1 MANAPFPIIPELTA
15 IAVRYRNQSLIA
27 DQVLPRVPVARQE
40 FKYVRHTLAE
50 GFTLPET
57 RVGRRSRPNMVEFS
71 ATEVTAS
78 CADYALDDAIPD
90 ADVANAAPNMD
101 PVGRAVEGLSD
112 LIALDREKRV
122 ADLVFSS
129 ATYPAGNKVTLSG
142 TSQWSDFTA
151 SNPIDA
157 ILAAN
162 DTLPMR
168 ANVLVL
174 GQAVWTKLRQHPRVV
189 QAVYGSAQ
197 NAGVVNRQQV
207 AELLELS
214 EILVGQ
220 GFLNTAKKGQTPSL
234 SRVWGKHAALIHR
247 DGLADTRGNRTTFG
261 FTAQWGERIAGT
273 IRDPNVGMRGG
284 TVVRVGESVAEV
296 IAAPDLGYLFENAV
310 A

>member
-1 MANAPFPIIPELTA
+1 
-15 IAVRYRNQSLIA
+15 
-27 DQVLPRVPVARQE
+27 
-40 FKYVRHTLAE
+40 
-50 GFTLPET
+50 
-57 RVGRRSRPNMVEFS
+57 
-71 ATEVTAS
+71 
-78 CADYALDDAIPD
+78 
-90 ADVANAAPNMD
+90 
-101 PVGRAVEGLSD
+101 
-112 LIALDREKRV
+112 
-122 ADLVFSS
+122 
-129 ATYPAGNKVTLSG
+129 
-142 TSQWSDFTA
+142 
-151 SNPIDA
+151 
-157 ILAAN
+157 
-162 DTLPMR
+162 MR

-189 QAVYGSAQ
+189 QAVYGTAQ
-197 NAGVVNRQQV
+197 NAGVVNRAQV

-220 GFLNTAKKGQTPSL
+220 GFLNTAKKGQAPVL

>member
-1 MANAPFPIIPELTA
+1 
-15 IAVRYRNQSLIA
+15 
-27 DQVLPRVPVARQE
+27 VLPRVPVARQE
-40 FKYVRHTLAE
+40 FRYVRHDLAE
-50 GFTLPET
+50 GFPRPDT
-57 RVGRRSRPNMVEFS
+57 RVGRRSRPTLVEFS
-71 ATEVTAS
+71 ATEQTAS
-78 CADYALDDAIPD
+78 CVDYALDDAIPD
-90 ADVANAAPNMD
+90 ADVANASPNLD
-101 PVGRAVEGLSD
+101 PVGRAVEGLAD
-112 LIALDREKRV
+112 LIALDREKRC
-122 ADLVFSS
+122 ADLVFAS

-142 TSQWSDFTA
+142 GSQWSDFVN

-189 QAVYGSAQ
+189 QAVYGTAQ
-197 NAGVVNRQQV
+197 NAGVVNRAQV

-220 GFLNTAKKGQTPSL
+220 GFLNTAKKGQAPVL